1 MSSSS
6 LPALTWLTQD
16 SNYVDYRP
24 VVNAAGDT
32 VIFERTPM
40 TGGGP
45 TTLQVID
52 DFSNPNPA
60 PFLSGSPPASQTRP
74 DWLWQGGD
82 SVLFNGATSN
92 NAAVSVW
99 LAAADGSN
107 PQPISGTTGAYYPRW
122 NVGGGT
128 FVTENSGSTAKPTP
142 PCNTIFNLD
151 GSVNSGNGNIDGNDT
166 LNKPMYGGMPGVCP
180 KGLPAIAYAG
190 QPVITGGWIPGYNE
204 DFNYVFLNSFI
215 NGAYSSAPMEGDDV
229 PLTAFNAAY
238 QGRAPDWS
246 PDGTTIAFES
256 NRSGM
261 GYAIYLYQ
269 PQVGG
274 TPIMVT
280 DPTLNAQHARFF
292 PDGSKLIVGIRMSC
306 SSRAMGIAW
315 IDVSSLL

>member
-1 MSSSS
+1 MPSST
-6 LPALTWLTQD
+6 LPTPIYLTRDTGC
-16 SNYVDYRP
+16 VDYRP

-32 VIFERTPM
+32 VVFERTPM
-40 TGGGP
+40 SIGAL
-45 TTLQVID
+45 TTLQMID
-52 DFSNPNPA
+52 DFNDPNPV

-82 SVLFNGATSN
+82 SVLFNGASGN
-92 NAAVSVW
+92 NTAVNVW

-107 PQPISGTTGAYYPRW
+107 PQPIPNTTNAYYPRW

-142 PCNTIFNLD
+142 CNTIFNLD
-151 GSVNSGNGNIDGNDT
+151 GSVNTGNGNIDGTDS

-190 QPVITGGWIPGYNE
+190 QPVIGGGWVPGYNE
-204 DFNYVFLNSFI
+204 DFNYVFLNTFI
-215 NGAYSSAPMEGDDV
+215 NGAYSSAPMETGA
-229 PLTAFNAAY
+229 PLTAFNGAY

-261 GYAIYLYQ
+261 GYAIYLHS
-269 PQVGG
+269 PQQGG
-274 TPIMVT
+274 KPIQVT

-315 IDVSSLL
+315 IDISGLL